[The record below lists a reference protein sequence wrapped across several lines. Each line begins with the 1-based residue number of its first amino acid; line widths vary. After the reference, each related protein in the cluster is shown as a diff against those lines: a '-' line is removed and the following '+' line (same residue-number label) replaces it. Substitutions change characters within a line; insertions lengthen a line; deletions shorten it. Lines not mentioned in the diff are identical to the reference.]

1 LGEQRFIASIT
12 SELSTGIISSL
23 DRDQP
28 FDPELAKPNRP
39 FVSERQA
46 HKVASILATNN
57 PGKRFVVYEAAA
69 VVVSVPMM
77 VVSSWA

>member
-23 DRDQP
+23 DRHQP

-46 HKVASILATNN
+46 AKVASILAMKE
-57 PGKRFVVYEAAA
+57 PGSRFVIYEAVT
-69 VVVSVPMM
+69 VVIGGTVHLDL
-77 VVSSWA
+77 